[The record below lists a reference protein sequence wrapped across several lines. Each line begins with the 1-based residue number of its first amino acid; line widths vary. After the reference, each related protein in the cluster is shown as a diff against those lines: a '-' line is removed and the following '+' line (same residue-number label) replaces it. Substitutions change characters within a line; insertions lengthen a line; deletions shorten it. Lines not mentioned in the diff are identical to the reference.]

1 MIARNPTVNTIPP
14 MKLKALKP
22 PEPALEG
29 AAVGLFS
36 PVDRSV
42 VKVDLPVITDVEVVK
57 FEIGASVEFEME
69 DVEVSSI
76 VDLTVVIFVD
86 ASLDVVL
93 GFVSFESEL
102 TVEGTVVFSVDCS
115 VSLPALI
122 FSIRKKHTNVNKIL
136 NFIFDYTVNQL

>member
-1 MIARNPTVNTIPP
+1 MNTIPP

-42 VKVDLPVITDVEVVK
+42 VKVVLPVFTDVEVVE

-69 DVEVSSI
+69 DVDVSS
-76 VDLTVVIFVD
+76 VVGLSVVIFVD
-86 ASLDVVL
+86 ASLDVIL
-93 GFVSFESEL
+93 GFVSFEL
-102 TVEGTVVFSVDCS
+102 GITVEGTVVFSVDCS
-115 VSLPALI
+115 VSLAALM
-122 FSIRKKHTNVNKIL
+122 FPIRKEKHANMNKIS
-136 NFIFDYTVNQL
+136 NFIFDYAVKQL